1 MERGFYANVEQLR
14 DGVPHLDLHDLSEGA
29 AQAAVRWWLEEA
41 VVERLRDGATQR
53 LEVITGWGKSRPLR
67 GTGDIRAAVEQVFH
81 ELEVLL
87 LPTTN
92 PGRLRVDLA
101 PWAPDER
108 ARQDNN

>member
-1 MERGFYANVEQLR
+1 MERGFYADVEQLR

-53 LEVITGWGKSRPLR
+53 LEVITGWGKSRPSW
-67 GTGDIRAAVEQVFH
+67 GTGDIRAAVEQVLR
-81 ELEVLL
+81 ELDLPL